1 MLSTITVKKKEL
13 RASVRAKLK
22 SYSPAQLI
30 QGDGSLFRC
39 FLSLPQVQQAKTL
52 LLYYGMNTEPDTARL
67 LPPLWSAGKQVC
79 LPRCLPG
86 NQMET
91 RLIERG
97 SKLIPHPWGML
108 EPGEDC
114 PLIKPDDIELALI
127 PGLAF
132 DRYGGR
138 LGQGGG
144 FYDRW
149 LAGFHGLTVAL
160 CRDAFL
166 LDEVPREAH
175 DRCVDLILTETAVYG
190 LSILQ
195 NTESGA
201 KSPASARDT

>member
-1 MLSTITVKKKEL
+1 MLSITTVKKAEL

-22 SYSPAQLI
+22 SYSPAQFKL
-30 QGDGSLFRC
+30 GDNALFHR
-39 FLSLPQVQQAKTL
+39 FLSLPQVRQAKTV

-67 LPPLWSAGKQVC
+67 LPPLWSSGKQLC

-86 NQMET
+86 NQMEI
-91 RLIERG
+91 RCIARD
-97 SKLIPHPWGML
+97 SKLILHPWGML

-114 PLIKPDDIELALI
+114 PLIKPDSIDLALI

-132 DRYGGR
+132 DRSGGR

-149 LAGFHGLTVAL
+149 LTDFHGLTVAL

-175 DRCVDLILTETAVYG
+175 DRCVDLVLTETAVYG
-190 LSILQ
+190 LSPLQ
-195 NTESGA
+195 NAESGA
-201 KSPASARDT
+201 KSPAPVQNT